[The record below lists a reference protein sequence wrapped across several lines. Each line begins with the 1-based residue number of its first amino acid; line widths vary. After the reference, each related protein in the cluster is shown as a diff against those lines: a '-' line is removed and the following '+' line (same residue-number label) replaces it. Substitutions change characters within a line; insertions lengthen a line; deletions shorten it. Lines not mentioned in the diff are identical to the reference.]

1 MSHISKLGRGSGRYR
16 ASLLAT
22 LLVLP
27 FAGCNTDE
35 LTEATAEDISTP
47 AEVVEPVTTV
57 QVETPSF
64 ASTFKGGIPIG
75 TFGQPITA
83 FGERFNGGKLT
94 VSPNDLIPY
103 LTAVKA
109 RGGKAILM
117 FAGHERYYRTG
128 GRFDIRK
135 WKARVARFNNI
146 KFSGFINDGTII
158 GHYLIDEP
166 NDAHNWGKPVPA
178 SVLEEMAKYSKDHWP
193 TMPTMVRAEPGYL
206 ATNHRYLDAAWAQYV
221 QRKGTPAEYLRRNV
235 ADAQKRGL
243 GLVLGMNITKG
254 ALNKRPMSANQLRDW
269 GSIML
274 GGSYACAFISWTYDK
289 KYISRSDVA
298 GAMSYL
304 AGKARSKSARSCRGG
319 KAVGGAPGGGGGG
332 GGGGEI
338 DRDRDKGKN
347 DRGGKAGG
355 NKGKGGKSRGGSAGS
370 GSGGKSSHLTLRA
383 RGHSEGRRHFTTL
396 TWSGA
401 KGDKIVYL
409 FRNGFRI
416 ARTRNDGRYEDS
428 RRARG
433 RGSYV
438 YKVCKTKTGGCSNR
452 VHVVIR

>member
-1 MSHISKLGRGSGRYR
+1 
-16 ASLLAT
+16 
-22 LLVLP
+22 
-27 FAGCNTDE
+27 
-35 LTEATAEDISTP
+35 
-47 AEVVEPVTTV
+47 
-57 QVETPSF
+57 
-64 ASTFKGGIPIG
+64 
-75 TFGQPITA
+75 
-83 FGERFNGGKLT
+83 
-94 VSPNDLIPY
+94 
-103 LTAVKA
+103 
-109 RGGKAILM
+109 M

-206 ATNHRYLDAAWAQYV
+206 ATNHRYLDAAWPQYV

-243 GLVLGMNITKG
+243 GLVLGMNMTKG

-298 GAMSYL
+298 SAMSYL

-319 KAVGGAPGGGGGG
+319 KALGSVGGGGGSGDGEDKG
-332 GGGGEI
+332 GGGS
-338 DRDRDKGKN
+338 
-347 DRGGKAGG
+347 
-355 NKGKGGKSRGGSAGS
+355 GKGGNGDGKGNGGGSV
-370 GSGGKSSHLTLRA
+370 GSGGGNSSHLTLRA
-383 RGHSEGRRHFTTL
+383 HGRSEAGGTSPPSDGRERRGSNT
-396 TWSGA
+396 
-401 KGDKIVYL
+401 VYL

-416 ARTRNDGRYEDS
+416 AAARNDGRYEDS

-433 RGSYV
+433 RGSYL
-438 YKVCKTKTGGCSNR
+438 YKVCKTKTERGCSRGVR
-452 VHVVIR
+452 VEIR